1 MRRRQRSAATATGQ
15 HAVIGTL
22 EWLVNLIVLAIP
34 IVGLIM
40 CIIWAIGIGNN
51 LNRRNFARAA
61 LILLVAVILLGVIFG
76 VTMFQSLIKPY
87 LDLMQKV

>member
-1 MRRRQRSAATATGQ
+1 MR
-15 HAVIGTL
+15 
-22 EWLVNLIVLAIP
+22 
-34 IVGLIM
+34 M
-40 CIIWAIGIGNN
+40 IWALGLGS
-51 LNRRNFARAA
+51 NRSRGNFARAA